1 MSKFFFDSTKS
12 IIITDKNEEISL
24 DNPLAF
30 KLLSEAWLRT
40 GWDNKYVYS
49 FSWLG
54 RPIIQLPE
62 DLMRIQELIYAIK
75 PDLII
80 ETGIAHGGSLIFYAH
95 LLSAIGKGKVI
106 GIDIDIRN
114 HNREEIEKH
123 SLFPFITLIEGSS
136 VEKEIVKKLKP
147 LILPEDK
154 VLVILDSN
162 HSRNHVIKELEIYSE
177 FVSKDSYIVA
187 CDGIMQNLEGAPRS
201 EDDWN
206 WNNPISAINYF
217 VGKNENFK
225 IVEPRFPFNEGNIN
239 ERVTYWPKAFIKRV
253 SI

>member
-1 MSKFFFDSTKS
+1 MSKFFFDSTNS
-12 IIITDKNEEISL
+12 IIITDKNEEIPL
-24 DNPLAF
+24 DNPRAF

-62 DLMRIQELIYAIK
+62 DLIRIQELIYAIK

-95 LLSAIGKGKVI
+95 LLSVIGKGKVI
-106 GIDIDIRN
+106 GIDIDIRK

-136 VEKEIVKKLKP
+136 VEKEIVQKLKP
-147 LILPEDK
+147 LISPEDK

-162 HSRNHVIKELEIYSE
+162 HSRNHVIKELEIYSK

-206 WNNPISAINYF
+206 WNNPISAINDF
-217 VGKNENFK
+217 VVKNENFK

-253 SI
+253 RI

>member
-1 MSKFFFDSTKS
+1 MSKFFFDSTNS
-12 IIITDKNEEISL
+12 IIITDKNEEIPL
-24 DNPLAF
+24 DNPRAF

-62 DLMRIQELIYAIK
+62 DLIRIQELIYAIK

-95 LLSAIGKGKVI
+95 LLSVIGKGKVI
-106 GIDIDIRN
+106 GIDIDIRK

-136 VEKEIVKKLKP
+136 VEKEIVQKLKP
-147 LILPEDK
+147 LISPEDK

-206 WNNPISAINYF
+206 WNNPISAINDF
-217 VGKNENFK
+217 VVKNENFK

-253 SI
+253 RI